1 MGYIQ
6 DQIIFIGK
14 EQGFVT
20 SIDVSRFYQPSK
32 VQQEMNK
39 LIVLGYFGKPE
50 DCGAYIKWKY
60 KGK

>member
-6 DQIIFIGK
+6 DQIISIGK

-32 VQQEMNK
+32 IQQEMNK
-39 LIVLGYFGKPE
+39 LVAQGYFKSQK
-50 DCGAYIKWKY
+50 DCGSYIKWEYNDK
-60 KGK
+60 